1 MQNILNNNT
10 KKIEIDKLIKI
21 FKNAMIAIIEKNYD
35 IFTREQAQKIY
46 HHLLEEYFLKSF
58 PISISLV
65 DSKIYIDLK
74 PFEFVDYFLN
84 FLQIHISS
92 FLNIS
97 ITSLNKSIAEFF
109 KKFCSGISLRLFL
122 IFCIDSFLYC
132 SSFFIAS

>member
-1 MQNILNNNT
+1 MQNILNNNS
-10 KKIEIDKLIKI
+10 KKIEIDKLINV

-46 HHLLEEYFLKSF
+46 HHLLEKYFLKSF

-84 FLQIHISS
+84 FLQIHIS
-92 FLNIS
+92 FI
-97 ITSLNKSIAEFF
+97 F
-109 KKFCSGISLRLFL
+109 KYFYYLFK
-122 IFCIDSFLYC
+122 
-132 SSFFIAS
+132 